1 MDQPKMDRLLR
12 LMVILL
18 VNNHLSNSQIAEKL
32 GITERTVE
40 RYIETFR
47 CAGFVVTKNDGY
59 YSLDKS
65 SPLFKEISEIGNFS
79 AAEAVVL
86 NHSIEGVDDP
96 NLLKQNLKKKLEVLY
111 HKRLM
116 AEVTVNPQN
125 ADNVKVL
132 TEAIRDKKQ
141 VILYDYASANSDKMS
156 HRLVEPYKFTTNYI
170 DVWCYELVSACNKLF
185 KIARIGRSVLLQ
197 HDWDFETVHDT
208 GFVDIFRMHDDC
220 KINVRLRL
228 NVRAA
233 HLLLEEYPKS
243 DAYLKEI
250 EHDHW
255 LLDTDVCSF
264 LGIGRFVLGLMDDI
278 EVIKPNEFVKYLK
291 KQLKNSQIKLKN

>member
-1 MDQPKMDRLLR
+1 MDQPKIERLLK

-18 VNNHLSNSQIAEKL
+18 VNNHLTNSQIAERL
-32 GITERTVE
+32 GITKRTIE
-40 RYIETFR
+40 RYIDTFR
-47 CAGFVVTKNDGY
+47 CAGFVVTKIDGF

-65 SPLFKEISEIGNFS
+65 SPLFKEITDMANFS

-96 NLLKQNLKKKLEVLY
+96 NLLKQNLKNKLAELY
-111 HKRLM
+111 HKRLL
-116 AEVTVNPQN
+116 AEVTVSPKN
-125 ADNVKVL
+125 AENVKIL
-132 TEAIRDKKQ
+132 SEAISEKQ
-141 VILYDYASANSDKMS
+141 QVMLYDYASANSDKVS

-170 DVWCYELVSACNKLF
+170 DVWCYELVSGCNKLF
-185 KIARIGRSVLLQ
+185 KIARIGRAVLLE
-197 HDWDFETVHDT
+197 HDWDFESLHDT
-208 GFVDIFRMHDDC
+208 GFIDIFRMHDDC
-220 KINVRLRL
+220 KIKVQLRL

-233 HLLLEEYPKS
+233 HLLVEEYPKS

-250 EHDHW
+250 DHDHW

-278 EVIKPNEFVKYLK
+278 EVLKPKEFVKYLEQ
-291 KQLKNSQIKLKN
+291 QLKNSQIKLKN